1 MSAAEAAAASA
12 PATGTAWF
20 AAGVRHEL
28 LMRVLPA
35 IRHDMAGPLSVVRMG
50 NTVLR
55 RYLGAEPF
63 DAAQSLKRLGQTEEQ
78 LQLTVAGIRALSR
91 WDTEAADGQK
101 GPADVAQAM
110 EMARPML
117 DLYGMQLSEGASA
130 PAGWPE
136 IVPGRVLYAVLGALA
151 YLQDGATVPMAIRAV
166 VQEGVLRFDRTPT
179 GAAFDLS
186 MRPST
191 RHLQVDAA
199 ALQALFADLRW
210 PVEVAA
216 DVVVLGVPSV

>member
-1 MSAAEAAAASA
+1 MSADDAGMPSSAA
-12 PATGTAWF
+12 GAWY

-63 DAAQSLKRLGQTEEQ
+63 DASQSLKRLGQTEEQ

-91 WDTEAADGQK
+91 WDIETADGP
-101 GPADVAQAM
+101 PALADIAQAM

-117 DLYGMQLSEGASA
+117 DLYGMQLSESVAA
-130 PAGWPE
+130 PPAAWPGV
-136 IVPGRVLYAVLGALA
+136 VPGRVLYTVLGALA
-151 YLQDGATVPMAIRAV
+151 YLQDSATAPMAIQVEPADGALHFRSA
-166 VQEGVLRFDRTPT
+166 PT

-186 MRPST
+186 MRPPT
-191 RHLQVDAA
+191 RRLLVDAA
-199 ALQALFADLRW
+199 ALQALCADLRW
-210 PVEVAA
+210 PVSVAA
-216 DVVVLGVPSV
+216 DSVRLDAPSA

>member
-1 MSAAEAAAASA
+1 MSADDA
-12 PATGTAWF
+12 GTPSPSGAWY

-78 LQLTVAGIRALSR
+78 LQLTVAGIRALGR
-91 WDTEAADGQK
+91 WDTEATEGQLA
-101 GPADVAQAM
+101 PADIAQAM

-117 DLYGMQLSEGASA
+117 DLYGMQLSESVAA
-130 PAGWPE
+130 PAAWPAV
-136 IVPGRVLYAVLGALA
+136 VPGRVLYAVLGALA
-151 YLQDGATVPMAIRAV
+151 YLQDMATAPMAIRAEATDGTL
-166 VQEGVLRFDRTPT
+166 QFSSTPT

-186 MRPST
+186 MRPPV
-191 RHLQVDAA
+191 RRLQVDKF
-199 ALQALFADLRW
+199 ALQAMCAELHW
-210 PVEVAA
+210 PVEITADGVRLDMPVA
-216 DVVVLGVPSV
+216 

>member
-1 MSAAEAAAASA
+1 MSAAD
-12 PATGTAWF
+12 AWF

-91 WDTEAADGQK
+91 WDTEAAEA
-101 GPADVAQAM
+101 PRAAADIAQAM

-117 DLYGMQLSEGASA
+117 DLHGMQLSESVAA

-151 YLQDGATVPMAIRAV
+151 YLQDSATAPMTIRATADGGGLLF
-166 VQEGVLRFDRTPT
+166 QRTPT
-179 GAAFDLS
+179 GAAFDLL
-186 MRPST
+186 MLPAARP
-191 RHLQVDAA
+191 LQVDAD
-199 ALQALFADLRW
+199 ALQVLLADLRW
-210 PVEVAA
+210 PVELTADSVALA
-216 DVVVLGVPSV
+216 EPHA

>member
-1 MSAAEAAAASA
+1 MSADDAGMPSSAA
-12 PATGTAWF
+12 GAWYT
-20 AAGVRHEL
+20 AGVRHEL

-91 WDTEAADGQK
+91 WDTEAADGQPA
-101 GPADVAQAM
+101 PADIAQAM

-117 DLYGMQLSEGASA
+117 DLYGMHLSESVAA
-130 PAGWPE
+130 PAAWPGV
-136 IVPGRVLYAVLGALA
+136 VPGRVLYTVLGALA
-151 YLQDGATVPMAIRAV
+151 YLQDSANAPMAIQVEPADGALHFR
-166 VQEGVLRFDRTPT
+166 GTPT

-186 MRPST
+186 MRPPT
-191 RHLQVDAA
+191 RRLRVDAA
-199 ALQALFADLRW
+199 ALQALCAELRW
-210 PVEVAA
+210 PVAVTADSVRLDTPAA
-216 DVVVLGVPSV
+216 

>member
-1 MSAAEAAAASA
+1 MSADDAGTPA
-12 PATGTAWF
+12 PADAWY

-91 WDTEAADGQK
+91 WDTEGLEGQQAA
-101 GPADVAQAM
+101 ADVAQAM

-117 DLYGMQLSEGASA
+117 DLYGMQLTESPTA
-130 PAGWPE
+130 PAEWPAV
-136 IVPGRVLYAVLGALA
+136 VPGRVLYAVLGALA
-151 YLQDGATVPMAIRAV
+151 YLQDSASAPMVIHAASEGGAVRFHAVPTGDSFDMEMRPAIRRLQLGADALR
-166 VQEGVLRFDRTPT
+166 VLC
-179 GAAFDLS
+179 
-186 MRPST
+186 
-191 RHLQVDAA
+191 
-199 ALQALFADLRW
+199 ADLHW
-210 PVEVAA
+210 PVDVAA
-216 DVVVLGVPSV
+216 DSVVLGAPAA

>member
-1 MSAAEAAAASA
+1 MSPDDRGALA
-12 PATGTAWF
+12 PADAWH

-63 DAAQSLKRLGQTEEQ
+63 DMAQSLKRLGQTEEQ
-78 LQLTVAGIRALSR
+78 LQLTVVGIRSLSR
-91 WDTEAADGQK
+91 WDTEATDGQRA
-101 GPADVAQAM
+101 PADIAQAM

-117 DLYGMQLSEGASA
+117 DLYDMQLSESAAA
-130 PAGWPE
+130 PADWPE
-136 IVPGRVLYAVLGALA
+136 VIPGRVLYAVLGTLC
-151 YLQDGATVPMAIRAV
+151 YLQDSATAPMAIRAV
-166 VQEGVLRFDRTPT
+166 AADGGLHFHRTPT

-186 MRPST
+186 MRPSA
-191 RHLQVDAA
+191 RRLQVDAA
-199 ALQALFADLRW
+199 ALQMLCADLRW
-210 PVEVAA
+210 PLDVTA
-216 DVVVLGVPSV
+216 DRVILRAPTA